1 MAWRSWRGQPLLRVQ
16 SLTNLRALIRRMTMA
31 LDNDRNRV
39 LVSLR
44 DRSESVDSSDLV
56 KDLTLPREAVERH
69 LLYCTD
75 YGLATWKR
83 HRNGSGQATITDRG
97 RDYLVRQ
104 AL

>member
-1 MAWRSWRGQPLLRVQ
+1 MAV
-16 SLTNLRALIRRMTMA
+16 
-31 LDNDRNRV
+31 DKDRNRV

-44 DRSESVDSSDLV
+44 DRPESVDSSALV
-56 KDLTLPREAVERH
+56 KDLTLPKEVVERH

-83 HRNGSGQATITDRG
+83 HRNGSGQAAITDRG

-104 AL
+104 SL